1 MNMEDPV
8 GNFKIRTAYNDLHV
22 CHRRGLLELR
32 SRGNALQSAIDL
44 QAPERLCLKNL
55 QHLMFALLF
64 IPEPERILVLGTA
77 AGSLIHYLRHYLP
90 QARITAVDIDAELV
104 DRMMQLQ
111 VLPLADDRL
120 EYVHADAAAYIDAS
134 RQCFDL
140 TLVDVFNGARS
151 PSWLLRRDSGEALH
165 RICSERGAVSYNL
178 LLASDHDF
186 KSFYRSLRRIYRDN
200 TVCLPV
206 QGYENR
212 IVCAVRQPQSEA
224 GMNEHLQRASVLSSG
239 FGIDFMQLLSVAY
252 NSNPSGIG
260 LL

>member
-1 MNMEDPV
+1 MEAPV
-8 GNFKIRTAYNDLHV
+8 ENFKIRTAYNDLHV
-22 CHRRGLLELR
+22 CQRQGLLELR
-32 SRGNALQSAIDL
+32 SRGNALQSVIDL

-64 IPEPERILVLGTA
+64 IPAPQRILVLGTA
-77 AGSLIHYLRHYLP
+77 AGSLLHYLRHHLP
-90 QARITAVDIDAELV
+90 GARISAVDIDAELV
-104 DRMMQLQ
+104 DRMRQLR

-120 EYVHADAAAYIDAS
+120 EYVHADAAAYIAAS
-134 RQCFDL
+134 RQSFDL
-140 TLVDVFNGARS
+140 VLVDVFNGARS
-151 PSWLLRRDSGEALH
+151 PAWLLRRESGEALH

-178 LLASDHDF
+178 LPASDHDF

-200 TVCLPV
+200 TLCLPV

-212 IVCAVRQPQSEA
+212 IVCAVRHRQPES
-224 GMNEHLQRASVLSSG
+224 GINERMQQASQLSSG
-239 FGIDFMQLLSVAY
+239 FEIDFMQLLSVAY